1 MSRAM
6 ICTLDFCILS
16 LLFILCDARKD
27 SELLT
32 FILKQ
37 SLTPSNVCVING
49 TRSIDKAFWL
59 LMIIIIIIIIINR
72 FHIHAFTQ
80 VVTEALCVADDAEN
94 ILQDQI

>member
-1 MSRAM
+1 MSRATT
-6 ICTLDFCILS
+6 CTLDFCILS
-16 LLFILCDARKD
+16 LLFFLCDARKD
-27 SELLT
+27 PELLT

-59 LMIIIIIIIIINR
+59 LIIIIIIIINR